1 MENKS
6 QPLINILKAG
16 KSSGGLENATVELH
30 QNTNHLYLGIDS
42 SEVIYQVKYDTED
55 HDLAIALELVAI
67 AIKEKKVD
75 DVFKFSKKEIQE
87 VVTDEVEC
95 LEFINKSRVKL
106 DMALS
111 LLRSSLLDY
120 WGFLVA
126 TEEIQDLICRC
137 KGLGRKQIV
146 DKYYALQSDA
156 KKVFLE
162 TNIAG
167 VCGTCKTD
175 VNKILNEL
183 ELSEDELFGKNKEYW
198 QQKIDEL
205 INEYY
210 LVCPPEFSSLE
221 FSFISITPRNIKLK
235 CIRAGDGPARPVIQD
250 SLNNFFKGQ
259 FDRDI
264 PISVVI

>member
-1 MENKS
+1 
-6 QPLINILKAG
+6 
-16 KSSGGLENATVELH
+16 
-30 QNTNHLYLGIDS
+30 
-42 SEVIYQVKYDTED
+42 
-55 HDLAIALELVAI
+55 
-67 AIKEKKVD
+67 
-75 DVFKFSKKEIQE
+75 
-87 VVTDEVEC
+87 
-95 LEFINKSRVKL
+95 
-106 DMALS
+106 MALG
-111 LLRSSLLDY
+111 LLRNTLLDY

-126 TEEIQDLICRC
+126 NEEIQDLICRC

-167 VCGTCKTD
+167 VCGSCKAD

-210 LVCPPEFSSLE
+210 LVCPPEFSSLQ

-235 CIRAGDGPARPVIQD
+235 CTREGDGPARPKIQD

-259 FDRDI
+259 LDRDI